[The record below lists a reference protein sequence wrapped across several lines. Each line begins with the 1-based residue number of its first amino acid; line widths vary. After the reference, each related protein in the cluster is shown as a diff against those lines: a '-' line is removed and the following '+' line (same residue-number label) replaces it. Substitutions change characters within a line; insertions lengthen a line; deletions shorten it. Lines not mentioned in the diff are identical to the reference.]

1 MSGRRLPVRPPRP
14 GRGWSGVL
22 IGAAMLLSAVAAGI
36 GQAQTNA
43 ITHSPAEVLEKYLL
57 LDTKGA
63 RLDAASFDTLAPY
76 VAWKEEPLWGKII
89 VINSFSV
96 PKDYREWEI
105 VTSLEVVIP
114 VEFKVLGA
122 VYLDSA
128 GFIAD
133 PSIERV
139 RVRVKVSN
147 NRWKITDPVM
157 PPHVGQRRM
166 MNFVRQAMLEE
177 TQETKRATLA
187 ALQNELRKAK

>member
-1 MSGRRLPVRPPRP
+1 MSDRDAAIGRPCA
-14 GRGWSGVL
+14 GSGWGTAL
-22 IGAAMLLSAVAAGI
+22 ICAAMVLSVMAAGV
-36 GQAQTNA
+36 GYAQTNA
-43 ITHSPAEVLEKYLL
+43 ITHSPAEVVEKYLL

-63 RLDAASFDTLAPY
+63 RLDAMSFDTLAPY

-89 VINSFSV
+89 VTNGFSV

-105 VTSLEVVIP
+105 ITSLEVIIP

-133 PSIERV
+133 PSVERV

-147 NRWKITDPVM
+147 NRWKITDPM
-157 PPHVGQRRM
+157 LPPHVGQRRM